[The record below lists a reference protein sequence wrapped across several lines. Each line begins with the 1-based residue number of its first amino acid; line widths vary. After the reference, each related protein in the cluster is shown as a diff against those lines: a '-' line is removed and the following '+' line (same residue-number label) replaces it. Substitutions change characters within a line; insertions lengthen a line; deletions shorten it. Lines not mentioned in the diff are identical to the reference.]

1 MSWLSNLRALAGSL
15 GSSATR
21 PVSDVATGERLM
33 RQIERHAKA
42 TLTSYEEKRRLE
54 AQTFVE
60 DFEAARRIGGGALAD
75 RFLAAIQSC
84 NDAQVKRD
92 QALIDAIRPA
102 LRKFSAS
109 ERADFFDYLGLLQR
123 SFGWVVEMN
132 NYGVFV
138 HLRGSELTSN
148 FGRACS
154 FLWRELLQV
163 GFEVDGARA
172 ALVLALLGEE
182 IPGLRLKGSISYP
195 KGMPKLGVVREIE
208 RAARNGLALTAADRQ
223 NAARIIAL
231 ICDVPEYRRHTGPE
245 KTDLPLIV
253 SLKAI
258 AGVDQQDGFFAR
270 MRDCKVP
277 RVPDLGYTEPSPEC
291 IAFWDAVLVEAARLL
306 DEAER
311 FGAEKGAMKSW
322 LADPALF
329 AGLFGG
335 GDDPLFTFGWWNRN
349 TKGEKGFSEYSGNAL
364 HAILHEEIRDD
375 SFLKL
380 PPLTPEVTKELRE
393 RAKTIDNDWPFD
405 FATQGIPGIEMFALG
420 GKDPSGSLLN
430 HLADPGDG
438 APGKTWLKECGRLI
452 GAFGVDTVL
461 DCFGRWMALGIG
473 QRISEIDMTAKNN
486 IAIYAA
492 AFNKYHVSLYPETIP
507 EADTAEYAREVRRSA
522 LKAIVRAPGITRW
535 RRSVSPEVSRYDVP
549 KLTAAYSENN
559 QIVGRGIALGLSCV
573 PAEQAVPMLE
583 KFASGLLVTHYEKHI
598 CRSPKAM
605 SDIVWSL
612 GQIGTREAAF
622 GLGRI
627 RRQIADKM
635 MLKTIDRALAE
646 AGKQLGLAPDDM
658 QEIAMA
664 DHGIGAG
671 GIRAVALGGMTVE
684 LVVASSTKAGLF
696 TVEANG
702 KRKRGIAKAF
712 LALEGGKEIA
722 EELQSA
728 AADIEIILPEARR
741 RIEAAWREG
750 RNWDFAG
757 WQDRLVDNG
766 LLRTL
771 TERLIWRFSGLDGPD
786 VVAMIRN
793 GVFIGPDGAELASPG
808 EASHAHLWHP
818 RESPAE
824 TVAAWRN
831 HLTENRIRQPF
842 IQAWRPIYLLTD
854 AERATATYSNRFA
867 GHILEQAPAMGIL
880 KKRGWQAYNR
890 TMDGNSAEHER
901 VRLALPHF
909 GVAAEYWIAGI
920 GSRIQEGKAAEHGGR
935 LFAFISCDRVSFYA
949 LDKNGKPGGEPIS
962 LESVPA
968 RAFCEAMYDI
978 DSIVGRTSIG
988 ADRNWQDRG
997 AGAAHP
1003 LSQVPEF
1010 VDYHRRYSSGQA
1022 SELAR
1027 SRHDFLAKL
1036 LPGLAIA
1043 DHCSLNSDFLMVDGK
1058 LATYKINLG
1067 SGNILIAPNDR
1078 YLCIVPAGRSEA
1090 ESYVPYEGD
1099 EILSL
1104 IISKAMMLADD
1115 GHIEDKSILHQ
1126 IEAGR

>member
-1 MSWLSNLRALAGSL
+1 MSWLSNLRAIAGAL
-15 GSSATR
+15 GGNASPRA
-21 PVSDVATGERLM
+21 PEVATGERLM
-33 RQIERHAKA
+33 RQIESHAKA
-42 TLTSYEEKRRLE
+42 TLTSYEERRRRE
-54 AQTFVE
+54 AQTFAE
-60 DFEAARRIGGGALAD
+60 DLEAARRMAGGPLVD

-84 NDAQVKRD
+84 NDALVSRQE
-92 QALIDAIRPA
+92 ALIDAIRPA
-102 LRKFSAS
+102 LRKFSAP
-109 ERADFFDYLGLLQR
+109 ERAAFFDYIEQLHR
-123 SFGWVVEMN
+123 RFGWVVEMN

-138 HLRGSELTSN
+138 HLPGSELISN
-148 FGRACS
+148 FGRACNV
-154 FLWRELLQV
+154 LWRELLQV
-163 GFEVDGARA
+163 GFEVDAIRA
-172 ALVLALLGEE
+172 AHVLALLCTE

-195 KGMPKLGVVREIE
+195 KGMPKLGILREIE
-208 RAARNGLALTAADRQ
+208 RAARNGVALTAKDRE
-223 NAARIIAL
+223 NAGRIIAL
-231 ICDVPEYRRHTGPE
+231 ICDVPDHRRHIGPE
-245 KTDLPLIV
+245 KTDVPLIV

-258 AGVDQQDGFFAR
+258 AGLAQQDGFFAR
-270 MRDCKVP
+270 MRDCKAP
-277 RVPDLGYTEPSPEC
+277 RVPDLGYTEPPPER
-291 IAFWDAVLVEAARLL
+291 IAFWDAVLVEAEALL
-306 DEAER
+306 DHAAHFRAEN
-311 FGAEKGAMKSW
+311 GTMKSW
-322 LADPALF
+322 LADPAQF
-329 AGLFGG
+329 TELFGG

-349 TKGEKGFSEYSGNAL
+349 TKGEKGFSEYAGNAL
-364 HAILHEEIRDD
+364 HTILHGEIADD

-393 RAKTIDNDWPFD
+393 RAKTIDSDWPFD
-405 FATQGIPGIEMFALG
+405 FSSFGIPGIEMFALE
-420 GKDPSGSLLN
+420 GKDASGSLLN
-430 HLADPGDG
+430 HLVDPGDG
-438 APGKTWLKECGRLI
+438 APGKTWLKECTRLI
-452 GAFGVDTVL
+452 EAFGPDAVL
-461 DCFGRWMALGIG
+461 DCFSRWMALGIG
-473 QRISEIDMTAKNN
+473 QRISDIDMTAKSN
-486 IAIYAA
+486 IAIYAG
-492 AFNKYHVSLYPETIP
+492 AFSKYNVSLYPETMP
-507 EADTAEYAREVRRSA
+507 EAGTSGYARDVRRSA

-535 RRSVSPEVSRYDVP
+535 RRSVSAEVSRYDIP
-549 KLTAAYSENN
+549 KLTASYSENN
-559 QIVGRGIALGLSCV
+559 QIVGRGIALGLACV
-573 PAEQAVPMLE
+573 PADRAVPMLE
-583 KFASGLLVTHYEKHI
+583 KFAAGLLVTHYERRI

-605 SDIVWSL
+605 AGIVWSL

-622 GLGRI
+622 ALGRI
-627 RRQIADKM
+627 RRQTADKM

-646 AGKQLGLAPDDM
+646 AGKRLGLAPDDM

-671 GIRAVALGGMTVE
+671 GIRAVELDGMTVE
-684 LVVASSTKAGLF
+684 LVVSSSTKAGLF
-696 TVEANG
+696 TIEPNG

-722 EELQSA
+722 EELQGA

-741 RIEAAWREG
+741 RIEAAWRDG
-750 RNWDFAG
+750 RSWDLAG

-771 TERLIWRFSGLDGPD
+771 AERLIWRFSGDGPD
-786 VVAMIRN
+786 IVAMIRN
-793 GVFIGPDGAELASPG
+793 GVLIGPDGGELASPG
-808 EASHAHLWHP
+808 EASRVHLWHP
-818 RESPAE
+818 QESPAE

-831 HLTENRIRQPF
+831 FLTENRIRQPF

-854 AERATATYSNRFA
+854 PERVTNTYSNRFA

-901 VRLALPHF
+901 VRLTLPHF

-920 GSRIQEGKAAEHGGR
+920 GSRIQQGVAAEHGGR
-935 LFAFISCDRVSFYA
+935 LFAFISCDRVSFFT
-949 LDKNGKPGGEPIS
+949 LDKNGQPGGEPIP

-978 DSIVGRTSIG
+978 DQIVGRTSIG

-1003 LSQVPEF
+1003 LSEVPEF

-1043 DHCSLNSDFLMVDGK
+1043 SQCSLGSDFLMVDGK
-1058 LATYKINLG
+1058 LATYRINLG

-1078 YLCIVPAGRSEA
+1078 YLCIVPAGRSQA

-1104 IISKAMMLADD
+1104 ILSKAMMLADD
-1115 GHIEDKSILHQ
+1115 AHIEDKSILRQ